1 MFKFFDSHSHLQFP
15 AYDADRD
22 SVVSRMKKDGV
33 GTIIVG
39 TNFNTSSAA
48 ISLADDLGDDFYS
61 AIAVHP
67 AHVFSPHHDKNEQTE
82 PPNEEMFSPN
92 VFATLLLTSKKII
105 AVGECGLDY
114 FRVKD
119 DPSFQEIRARQMENF
134 SKQIAFGVNNKLP
147 LIIHARD
154 AHADTLAI
162 MRDGAAAFA
171 GGVMHCFSGTVSE
184 AKEYLNLGF
193 YISLTCAVTYAPRK
207 NEMEN
212 PLHAVAKYVPLD
224 RLLVET
230 DSPYLPPAEL
240 RGARNEPANVIC
252 AVKKIAE
259 LRGENADAIAE
270 ATSGNAGKLF
280 LLASS
285 FPS

>member
-15 AYDADRD
+15 VYDADRD
-22 SVVSRMKKDGV
+22 SVVGRMKKDGV

-48 ISLADDLGDDFYS
+48 VSLAENLGDNFYS
-61 AIAVHP
+61 AISVHP
-67 AHVFSPHHDKNEQTE
+67 AHVFSPHHDKNEQTT
-82 PPNEEMFSPN
+82 PPLEEMFDASI
-92 VFATLLLTSKKII
+92 FSALLLKSKKIV

-114 FRVKD
+114 FHLKD
-119 DPSFQEIRARQMENF
+119 DPSFKEIRARQLENF
-134 SKQIAFGVNNKLP
+134 SKQIAFARNNKLS
-147 LIIHARD
+147 LIIHSRA

-162 MRDGAAAFA
+162 MKDGAAADA

-184 AKEYLNLGF
+184 AKEYLKLGF

-207 NEMEN
+207 NETEN
-212 PLHAVAKYVPLD
+212 PLQKVARYVPLD

-240 RGARNEPANVIC
+240 RGARNEPANVIS

-259 LRGENADAIAE
+259 LRGIGADAVAE
-270 ATSGNAGKLF
+270 ATSENARKLF

-285 FPS
+285 IPS